1 MFLVTVDITYISG
14 VSAKMVLPNEG
25 LFGILLSLEKSE
37 YIKDFKTSIE
47 HPVGPDHFCY
57 ETKWGKWINPIK
69 TKTRTLYVLLVKR
82 EDVPKNIILGD
93 MWKQNGDD
101 FCISSLNKGNVESV
115 VRRLGEDVKFLVKE
129 YEVDEDFKTNDNE
142 NNKPN
147 QVVVLVQKAT
157 LDKHVK
163 ITNNHPWKKASGYT
177 DHDWMSSL
185 PMDSIEYN
193 NWLIEELRL
202 SNVPFIIESANRFT
216 NNL

>member
-1 MFLVTVDITYISG
+1 MSLVTINVNYTSG
-14 VSAKMVLPNEG
+14 SVNTLVSEKQG
-25 LFGILLSLEKSE
+25 LFDILYALEKSE
-37 YIKDFKTSIE
+37 NIKSFNTIIDYPI
-47 HPVGPDHFCY
+47 GPDYFGY
-57 ETKWGKWINPIK
+57 GKSWVKWITPTKVK
-69 TKTRTLYVLLVKR
+69 TQTLYVLLVKR

-129 YEVDEDFKTNDNE
+129 YEVEVDADFKTNDNE

-163 ITNNHPWKKASGYT
+163 ITNNHSWKKASGFT
-177 DHDWMSSL
+177 GHSWMSSF

-193 NWLIEELRL
+193 NPLIEELRL
-202 SNVPFIIESANRFT
+202 SNVPFIIESADRFY
-216 NNL
+216 